1 MEKKEIDEL
10 AAMGQALVEIDRQF
24 SDLDGI
30 TMRQLSELGAKFSL
44 TVVQVMA
51 VITLAKWN
59 RLYRKFSEMGN
70 SPPKESQQSPV
81 VTVSPFLH
89 PRSTDDEIVDLAEKR
104 EDSHPRIEFL

>member
-30 TMRQLSELGAKFSL
+30 TMRQLSELGSKFSL

-59 RLYRKFSEMGN
+59 RLYRKFSEIGN
-70 SPPKESQQSPV
+70 SFPKESQQPPV
-81 VTVSPFLH
+81 VTVSPFH
-89 PRSTDDEIVDLAEKR
+89 SSRSSDDEIVDLAEKR
-104 EDSHPRIEFL
+104 EDSYPRIEFL